1 MPVLFESSY
10 SMTKEFY
17 QEIFSFYSLK
27 RPSKIIQ
34 LIVIIL
40 VLILMLWLAILDSF
54 KSPLFYSAL
63 AIWLLL
69 LAMHFLTYRL
79 QVNMILKR
87 NAELSKNTPI
97 SCTVSAT
104 QNSLGYR
111 TSIGTNVEIDFSAVK
126 SAFQTKNYIVLVSAN
141 KLTYSFCKNHFTV
154 GNYED
159 FLQFLRSKGYKI

>member
-79 QVNMILKR
+79 QVNMTLKR

-126 SAFQTKNYIVLVSAN
+126 SAFQTKNYIVPCFRQQTHLLILQKSFYRR
-141 KLTYSFCKNHFTV
+141 KL
-154 GNYED
+154 
-159 FLQFLRSKGYKI
+159 